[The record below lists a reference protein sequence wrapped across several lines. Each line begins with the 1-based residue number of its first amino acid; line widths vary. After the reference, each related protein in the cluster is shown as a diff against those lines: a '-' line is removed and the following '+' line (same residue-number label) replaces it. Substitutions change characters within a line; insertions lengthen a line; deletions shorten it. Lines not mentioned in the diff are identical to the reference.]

1 MDMRRGA
8 LARGV
13 KLLFERRNLCPEIN
27 KLNLQPLTLDREPV
41 DKVTFLA
48 QLHKLACDF
57 VFKLFDDYFEA
68 SRRHRKFCAQQIFIG
83 LYLFK

>member
-1 MDMRRGA
+1 MDMRRGT

-68 SRRHRKFCAQQIFIG
+68 SR
-83 LYLFK
+83 

>member
-8 LARGV
+8 LARCV

-27 KLNLQPLTLDREPV
+27 KLNLQPLTLDLEPV

-48 QLHKLACDF
+48 QLHKLACGF
-57 VFKLFDDYFEA
+57 AFKLLLSCLHKSLKKYPVARSRDY
-68 SRRHRKFCAQQIFIG
+68 
-83 LYLFK
+83 